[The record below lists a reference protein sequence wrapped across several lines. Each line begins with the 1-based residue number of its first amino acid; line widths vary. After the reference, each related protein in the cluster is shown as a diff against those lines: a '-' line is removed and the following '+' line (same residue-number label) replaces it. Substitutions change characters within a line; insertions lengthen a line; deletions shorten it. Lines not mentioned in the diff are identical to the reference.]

1 MEINEFNEIKAKTL
15 RKNLEAV
22 VFDMDGLIF
31 NTEWIIKYSWDIV
44 GKEMGFENFGDNIFN
59 TLGMNHNQRKEYF
72 REKYGEEFEFDK
84 FTERYREVS
93 SLYMEKNGIPIKKGL
108 KNILEYLKN
117 NKIKMAVATSS
128 SRAFAMDKI
137 KKVGI
142 EKYFDIIICGDMV
155 TKSKPD
161 PQIYIKAC
169 DELKVNYNNCIAFE
183 DSPKGIIAADLA
195 GMNPIMIPDLIKN
208 APSEVEEILLAK
220 FESSD
225 EAIDFIE
232 NKII

>member
-93 SLYMEKNGIPIKKGL
+93 SLYMEKNGIPIKK
-108 KNILEYLKN
+108 
-117 NKIKMAVATSS
+117 
-128 SRAFAMDKI
+128 
-137 KKVGI
+137 
-142 EKYFDIIICGDMV
+142 
-155 TKSKPD
+155 
-161 PQIYIKAC
+161 
-169 DELKVNYNNCIAFE
+169 
-183 DSPKGIIAADLA
+183 
-195 GMNPIMIPDLIKN
+195 
-208 APSEVEEILLAK
+208 
-220 FESSD
+220 
-225 EAIDFIE
+225 
-232 NKII
+232 

>member
-1 MEINEFNEIKAKTL
+1 MKLNNFNEKKAENLK
-15 RKNLEAV
+15 KNLKAV
-22 VFDMDGLIF
+22 VFDMDGLMF
-31 NTEWIIKYSWDIV
+31 NTEYIIKYSWDVV
-44 GKEMGFENFGDNIFN
+44 GEEMGYENFGDNIFN

-72 REKYGEEFEFDK
+72 FKKYGEKFDFER
-84 FTERYREVS
+84 FTDRYREITK
-93 SLYMEKNGIPIKKGL
+93 LYIEKNGVPIKKGL

-137 KKVGI
+137 KKANI
-142 EKYFDIIICGDMV
+142 EKYFSVIICGDMV

-169 DELKVNYNNCIAFE
+169 DSLGVEYGNCIAFE
-183 DSPKGIIAADLA
+183 DSPKGIEAANLA
-195 GMNPIMIPDLIKN
+195 GMNPIMIPDLIKD

-220 FESSD
+220 FESLD
-225 EAIDFIE
+225 EAREFLE
-232 NKII
+232 NVIV